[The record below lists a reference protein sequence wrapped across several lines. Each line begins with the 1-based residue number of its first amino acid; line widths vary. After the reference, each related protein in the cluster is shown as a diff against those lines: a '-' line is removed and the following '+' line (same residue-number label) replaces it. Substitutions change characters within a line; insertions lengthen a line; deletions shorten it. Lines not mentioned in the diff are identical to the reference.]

1 MTKQKTRPSQKSDP
15 FVMVTASQANKE
27 KGGLSSRSV
36 ASQLYIH
43 ELKPT
48 PQQKKAIHTLYEE
61 GHGFDNL
68 YQCLN
73 DEEQVQAAAL
83 LASLGLDTD
92 TRESVA
98 NRWHVRW
105 TSGKRDDT
113 HRILYQW

>member
-1 MTKQKTRPSQKSDP
+1 
-15 FVMVTASQANKE
+15 MVSASQANKE

-48 PQQKKAIHTLYEE
+48 SHQKKTILALYEE
-61 GHGFDNL
+61 NQGFDNV
-68 YQCLN
+68 YRCLN
-73 DEEQVQAAAL
+73 EEDQVNAAAL

-105 TSGKRDDT
+105 TNGDRNDT
-113 HRILYQW
+113 RRVLYQW